1 MLDQKTW
8 EEFQSTGLLWLV
20 NTFLHTFG
28 WTIMTQVDDDGNII
42 GGVPCRTDY
51 RGFTTDINDE
61 GYLKVTD
68 WLKDN
73 IDMLEGDVES
83 LRKPVIEEATSEDNG
98 KSEDEDLVNELEN
111 DNIVEKLE
119 NDNSIEES
127 SEKEEEIANED

>member
-28 WTIMTQVDDDGNII
+28 WTLMTQVDDDGNII

-68 WLKDN
+68 WLKEN
-73 IDMLEGDVES
+73 IDMLEEDVES
-83 LRKPVIEEATSEDNG
+83 LRKPIVEEVTSEEDG
-98 KSEDEDLVNELEN
+98 KSKDKDLVNELEN
-111 DNIVEKLE
+111 DNIVE
-119 NDNSIEES
+119 ES
-127 SEKEEEIANED
+127 SEKEEETASED

>member
-28 WTIMTQVDDDGNII
+28 WTLMTQVDDDGNII

-68 WLKDN
+68 WLKEN
-73 IDMLEGDVES
+73 IDMLEEDVES
-83 LRKPVIEEATSEDNG
+83 LRKPVVEEATSEENG

-127 SEKEEEIANED
+127 SEKEEETASED

>member
-28 WTIMTQVDDDGNII
+28 WTLMTQVDDDGNII

-68 WLKDN
+68 WLKEN
-73 IDMLEGDVES
+73 IDMLEEDVES
-83 LRKPVIEEATSEDNG
+83 LRKPIVEEVTSEEDG
-98 KSEDEDLVNELEN
+98 KSKDKDLVNELEN
-111 DNIVEKLE
+111 DNIVE
-119 NDNSIEES
+119 ES
-127 SEKEEEIANED
+127 SEKEEETTSED

>member
-1 MLDQKTW
+1 
-8 EEFQSTGLLWLV
+8 
-20 NTFLHTFG
+20 
-28 WTIMTQVDDDGNII
+28 MTQVDDDGNII

-51 RGFTTDINDE
+51 RGFTTDINDK

-68 WLKDN
+68 WLKEN
-73 IDMLEGDVES
+73 IDMLEGGVER

>member
-68 WLKDN
+68 WLKEN

-83 LRKPVIEEATSEDNG
+83 LRKPIIEEATSEDNG
-98 KSEDEDLVNELEN
+98 KSEDKDLVNESED
-111 DNIVEKLE
+111 DNIVEELE

-127 SEKEEEIANED
+127 SEKEEETASED

>member
-8 EEFQSTGLLWLV
+8 EEFQNTGLLWLV
-20 NTFLHTFG
+20 NTFLHIFG
-28 WTIMTQVDDDGNII
+28 WTLMTQVDDDGNII

-68 WLKDN
+68 WLKEN

-83 LRKPVIEEATSEDNG
+83 MRKPVVEEATSEDNG
-98 KSEDEDLVNELEN
+98 KSEDEDLVNESED

-119 NDNSIEES
+119 NDNSTEES
-127 SEKEEEIANED
+127 SEKEKETASGD

>member
-8 EEFQSTGLLWLV
+8 KEFQSTGLLWLV

-28 WTIMTQVDDDGNII
+28 WTLMAQVDDDGNII
-42 GGVPCRTDY
+42 GGVPCRTDF

-68 WLKDN
+68 WLKEN

-83 LRKPVIEEATSEDNG
+83 LRKPVVEEAMNEEND
-98 KSEDEDLVNELEN
+98 KSEDEDLVNESEDEN
-111 DNIVEKLE
+111 PVDKNL
-119 NDNSIEES
+119 
-127 SEKEEEIANED
+127 EEEEETVSGD

>member
-8 EEFQSTGLLWLV
+8 KEFQSTGLLWLV

-28 WTIMTQVDDDGNII
+28 WTLMAQVDDDGNII

-68 WLKDN
+68 WLKEN
-73 IDMLEGDVES
+73 IDMLEEDVES
-83 LRKPVIEEATSEDNG
+83 LRKPVIEEATGEEDS

-111 DNIVEKLE
+111 DNIAEKLE
-119 NDNSIEES
+119 NDKSIEES
-127 SEKEEEIANED
+127 SEKEEETASED

>member
-42 GGVPCRTDY
+42 GGVPCRTDF

-68 WLKDN
+68 WLKEN

-83 LRKPVIEEATSEDNG
+83 LRKPIIEEATSEDNG
-98 KSEDEDLVNELEN
+98 KSEDKDLVNESED
-111 DNIVEKLE
+111 DNIVEELE

-127 SEKEEEIANED
+127 SEKEEETASED

>member
-8 EEFQSTGLLWLV
+8 EEFQNTGLLWLV

-28 WTIMTQVDDDGNII
+28 WTLMTQVDDDGNII

-68 WLKDN
+68 WLKEN

-98 KSEDEDLVNELEN
+98 KSEDEDLVNESEK

-127 SEKEEEIANED
+127 QEKEEETVGED

>member
-28 WTIMTQVDDDGNII
+28 WTLMTQVDDDGNII

-68 WLKDN
+68 WLKEN

-83 LRKPVIEEATSEDNG
+83 LRKPVVEEATSEDNG

-111 DNIVEKLE
+111 DNIAEKLE

-127 SEKEEEIANED
+127 SEKEEETASED

>member
-8 EEFQSTGLLWLV
+8 KEFQSTGLLWLV
-20 NTFLHTFG
+20 NTFLHIFG
-28 WTIMTQVDDDGNII
+28 WTLMAQVDDDGNII
-42 GGVPCRTDY
+42 GGVPCRTDF

-68 WLKDN
+68 WLKEN

-83 LRKPVIEEATSEDNG
+83 LRKPIVEEATSEENG
-98 KSEDEDLVNELEN
+98 KSEDENLINELED

-127 SEKEEEIANED
+127 SEKEEETASED

>member
-28 WTIMTQVDDDGNII
+28 WTIMTQVDDDGNVI

-68 WLKDN
+68 WLKEN

-83 LRKPVIEEATSEDNG
+83 LREPVVEEATSEDNG
-98 KSEDEDLVNELEN
+98 KSEDEDLVNELEK

-127 SEKEEEIANED
+127 SEKEKEIASKD

>member
-28 WTIMTQVDDDGNII
+28 WTLMAQVDDDGNII

-51 RGFTTDINDE
+51 RGFTIDINDE

-68 WLKDN
+68 WLKEN
-73 IDMLEGDVES
+73 IDMLAGDVES
-83 LRKPVIEEATSEDNG
+83 LRKPIIEEATGEENG
-98 KSEDEDLVNELEN
+98 KSEDKDLVNESEDEN
-111 DNIVEKLE
+111 SVDE
-119 NDNSIEES
+119 NL
-127 SEKEEEIANED
+127 KEEEETVSGD

>member
-8 EEFQSTGLLWLV
+8 KEFQSTGLLWLV

-28 WTIMTQVDDDGNII
+28 WTLMAQVDDDGNII
-42 GGVPCRTDY
+42 GGVPCRTDF

-68 WLKDN
+68 WLKEN

-83 LRKPVIEEATSEDNG
+83 LRKPVIEEVTSEDDG
-98 KSEDEDLVNELEN
+98 KSEDEDFVNESED

-119 NDNSIEES
+119 NDNSIEKS
-127 SEKEEEIANED
+127 SEKEEEITSED

>member
-8 EEFQSTGLLWLV
+8 DEFQNPGLLWLV

-28 WTIMTQVDDDGNII
+28 WTLMTQVDDDGNII

-68 WLKDN
+68 WLKEN

-98 KSEDEDLVNELEN
+98 KSEDEDLVNESEK

-127 SEKEEEIANED
+127 QEKEEETVGED

>member
-28 WTIMTQVDDDGNII
+28 WTLMTQVDDDGNII

-68 WLKDN
+68 WLKEN

-83 LRKPVIEEATSEDNG
+83 LRKPVVEEATSEENG

-127 SEKEEEIANED
+127 SEKEEETASED

>member
-28 WTIMTQVDDDGNII
+28 WTLMAQVDDDGNII

-68 WLKDN
+68 WLKEN
-73 IDMLEGDVES
+73 IDMLEEDVES
-83 LRKPVIEEATSEDNG
+83 LRKPVVEEATSEENG
-98 KSEDEDLVNELEN
+98 KSEDEDLVNESED

-127 SEKEEEIANED
+127 SEKEEETASED

>member
-8 EEFQSTGLLWLV
+8 EEFQNTGLLWLV

-28 WTIMTQVDDDGNII
+28 WTLMTQVDDDGNII

-68 WLKDN
+68 WLKEN

-83 LRKPVIEEATSEDNG
+83 LRKPVIEEATGEDNG

-127 SEKEEEIANED
+127 SEKEEETASED

>member
-8 EEFQSTGLLWLV
+8 EEFQGTGLLWLV

-28 WTIMTQVDDDGNII
+28 WTLMTQVDDDGNII

-68 WLKDN
+68 WLKEN

-83 LRKPVIEEATSEDNG
+83 LRKPVIEEATSEENG
-98 KSEDEDLVNELEN
+98 KSEDEDLVNESEN
-111 DNIVEKLE
+111 DNIVEESEDE
-119 NDNSIEES
+119 NPVEES
-127 SEKEEEIANED
+127 SEKEEETASED

>member
-8 EEFQSTGLLWLV
+8 KEFQNTGLLWLV
-20 NTFLHTFG
+20 NTFLHIFG
-28 WTIMTQVDDDGNII
+28 WTLMTQVDDDGNII

-68 WLKDN
+68 WLKEN

-83 LRKPVIEEATSEDNG
+83 LRKPVIEEATGEKNDKSEDEDLINEL
-98 KSEDEDLVNELEN
+98 EDEDLVNELE
-111 DNIVEKLE
+111 DE
-119 NDNSIEES
+119 NPVDENL
-127 SEKEEEIANED
+127 KEEETVSGD

>member
-28 WTIMTQVDDDGNII
+28 WTLMTQVDDDGNII

-68 WLKDN
+68 WLKEN
-73 IDMLEGDVES
+73 IDMLEEDVES
-83 LRKPVIEEATSEDNG
+83 LRKPVVEEATSEENG

-111 DNIVEKLE
+111 DN
-119 NDNSIEES
+119 SIEES
-127 SEKEEEIANED
+127 SEKEEETASED

>member
-20 NTFLHTFG
+20 NTFLHIFG
-28 WTIMTQVDDDGNII
+28 WTLMAQVDDDGNII

-68 WLKDN
+68 WLKEN

-83 LRKPVIEEATSEDNG
+83 LRKPIIEEATGEENDKSEYENLTDE
-98 KSEDEDLVNELEN
+98 SEDENPVDEN
-111 DNIVEKLE
+111 L
-119 NDNSIEES
+119 
-127 SEKEEEIANED
+127 EEEEETVSGD

>member
-42 GGVPCRTDY
+42 GGVPCRTDF

-68 WLKDN
+68 WLKEN
-73 IDMLEGDVES
+73 IDMLEEDVES
-83 LRKPVIEEATSEDNG
+83 LRKPVVEEATSEENG
-98 KSEDEDLVNELEN
+98 KSEDEDLVNESEN
-111 DNIVEKLE
+111 DNIVEE
-119 NDNSIEES
+119 SEDDNSIEES
-127 SEKEEEIANED
+127 SEKDEETASED

>member
-8 EEFQSTGLLWLV
+8 KEFQSTGLLWLV

-28 WTIMTQVDDDGNII
+28 WTLMAQVDDDGNII

-68 WLKDN
+68 WLKEN
-73 IDMLEGDVES
+73 IDMLEEDVES
-83 LRKPVIEEATSEDNG
+83 LRKPVVEEATSEENG
-98 KSEDEDLVNELEN
+98 KSEDKDLVNESKD
-111 DNIVEKLE
+111 DNIVEE
-119 NDNSIEES
+119 SEDDNSIEES
-127 SEKEEEIANED
+127 SEKEEETASED

>member
-8 EEFQSTGLLWLV
+8 EEFQNTGLLWLV

-28 WTIMTQVDDDGNII
+28 WTLMTQVDDDGNII

-68 WLKDN
+68 WLKEN

-98 KSEDEDLVNELEN
+98 KSEDEDLVNKLEN

-127 SEKEEEIANED
+127 SEKEEETASED

>member
-28 WTIMTQVDDDGNII
+28 WTLMAQVDDDGNII
-42 GGVPCRTDY
+42 GGVPCRTDF

-68 WLKDN
+68 WLKEN

-83 LRKPVIEEATSEDNG
+83 LRKPVIEEATGEEDS

-111 DNIVEKLE
+111 DNIAEKLE
-119 NDNSIEES
+119 NDKSIEES
-127 SEKEEEIANED
+127 SEKEEETASED

>member
-8 EEFQSTGLLWLV
+8 KEFQSTGLLWLV

-28 WTIMTQVDDDGNII
+28 WTLMAQVDDDGNII

-68 WLKDN
+68 WLKEN

-83 LRKPVIEEATSEDNG
+83 LRKPVVEEATSEDNG
-98 KSEDEDLVNELEN
+98 KSEDKDLVNELEN
-111 DNIVEKLE
+111 DNIAEKLE

-127 SEKEEEIANED
+127 SEKEEETASED

>member
-8 EEFQSTGLLWLV
+8 EEFQNTGLLWLV

-28 WTIMTQVDDDGNII
+28 WTLMTQVDDDGNII
-42 GGVPCRTDY
+42 GGVPCRTDF

-68 WLKDN
+68 WLKEN

-83 LRKPVIEEATSEDNG
+83 LRKPVIEEATSEDNN
-98 KSEDEDLVNELEN
+98 KSEDEDLTNKSEDEN
-111 DNIVEKLE
+111 PVDE
-119 NDNSIEES
+119 NL
-127 SEKEEEIANED
+127 EEEEGTVSGD

>member
-28 WTIMTQVDDDGNII
+28 WTLMAQVDDDGNII

-68 WLKDN
+68 WLKEN

-83 LRKPVIEEATSEDNG
+83 LRKPVIEEAPSEENGKDVDENLTNESED
-98 KSEDEDLVNELEN
+98 

-127 SEKEEEIANED
+127 SAKDEETASED

>member
-8 EEFQSTGLLWLV
+8 KEFQSTGLLWLV

-28 WTIMTQVDDDGNII
+28 WTLMTQVDDDGNII
-42 GGVPCRTDY
+42 GGVPCRTDF

-68 WLKDN
+68 WLKEN
-73 IDMLEGDVES
+73 IDMLEEDVES
-83 LRKPVIEEATSEDNG
+83 LRKPVVEEATSEDDG

-111 DNIVEKLE
+111 GNIVEE
-119 NDNSIEES
+119 SEDDNSIEES
-127 SEKEEEIANED
+127 SEKEEETASED